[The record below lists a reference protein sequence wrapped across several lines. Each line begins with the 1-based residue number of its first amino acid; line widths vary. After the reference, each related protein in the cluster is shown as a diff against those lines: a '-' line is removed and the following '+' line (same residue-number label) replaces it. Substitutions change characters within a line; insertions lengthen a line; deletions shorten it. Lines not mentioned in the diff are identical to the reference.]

1 MGRTTT
7 SLGGLRGG
15 SLQYRTKM
23 IPPPAGSA
31 GLVNT
36 FYMIE
41 TEGGRFEEPV
51 PAYSAQIMLMVRGD
65 LTMTFA
71 DGSVGK
77 SATVT
82 INAPQMRAAKC
93 VLDGPVLEIGASLTH
108 SSWQRLA
115 NLPADT
121 VHDQLIPAEKV
132 LTPAQL
138 EQLESAV
145 AACREGRIAP
155 EELCG
160 HLTAVIAAGRFT
172 PRPHHTEVVETTL
185 RWLASG
191 FDPDLADL
199 YASVRVSPRQLQRI
213 CRRYFGVAPAQV
225 LKRFRALRAGMLLAQ
240 PGVSQ
245 ELYDELMATYF
256 DQAHLIRDIR
266 RYTGRTPSQFRLDS
280 LGKGMWDPA
289 AHGDAGTLLK
299 SAAE

>member
-51 PAYSAQIMLMVRGD
+51 PAYSAQIMLMVRGN

-82 INAPQMRAAKC
+82 INAPQMRSARC
-93 VLDGPVLEIGASLTH
+93 VLEGPVLQIGASLTH
-108 SSWQRLA
+108 ASWQRLA
-115 NLPADT
+115 NLPADR

-138 EQLESAV
+138 
-145 AACREGRIAP
+145 
-155 EELCG
+155 
-160 HLTAVIAAGRFT
+160 
-172 PRPHHTEVVETTL
+172 
-185 RWLASG
+185 
-191 FDPDLADL
+191 D
-199 YASVRVSPRQLQRI
+199 
-213 CRRYFGVAPAQV
+213 
-225 LKRFRALRAGMLLAQ
+225 
-240 PGVSQ
+240 
-245 ELYDELMATYF
+245 
-256 DQAHLIRDIR
+256 
-266 RYTGRTPSQFRLDS
+266 
-280 LGKGMWDPA
+280 DPA
-289 AHGDAGTLLK
+289 AQARRAEALLMQK
-299 SAAE
+299 KYPEARSISAQLVYLNRYVLPDWIARLRSQITRQS